1 MNNQPLTDSN
11 EVSVY
16 VWAHR
21 NDEFMAKMEKI
32 NRRILKKGI
41 FGQVAWEL
49 ASKKMLNISKNPDKE
64 VLAEMFT
71 YTIKYPKLALPGD
84 WELLGEITE
93 GTRID
98 GKIFNFVNG
107 YGDLAKYT
115 SKDLCECDHCHINRH
130 RVHSM
135 ILRSKVD
142 GTEVV
147 VGSSCLKDFL
157 GHDPEAAVYMLQFLS
172 SFEGFGRADDV
183 TEKYTFISLQLATE
197 LVLYSVKHAGWH
209 FMPRAKARDLGCAAT
224 ADVVC
229 EVYNDLSTRG
239 TPVYPD
245 FRDAIYTDFFKATVP
260 KILEQAQALADNLGE
275 SELSDFDQKIAIMAN
290 RGCVDLSTSFQISI
304 YTAWAAKK
312 ILEIVNP
319 ERTSKVASEH
329 FGSVG
334 EKLIITVIPDR
345 HNTHDGDYGTVHIIS
360 GVVSGTSNRW
370 TWFGTGAAVW
380 RLVDENGIVISD
392 EFVISATVK
401 KHEDNKFGKTT
412 VLTRVKVI

>member
-1 MNNQPLTDSN
+1 
-11 EVSVY
+11 
-16 VWAHR
+16 
-21 NDEFMAKMEKI
+21 
-32 NRRILKKGI
+32 
-41 FGQVAWEL
+41 
-49 ASKKMLNISKNPDKE
+49 
-64 VLAEMFT
+64 
-71 YTIKYPKLALPGD
+71 
-84 WELLGEITE
+84 
-93 GTRID
+93 
-98 GKIFNFVNG
+98 
-107 YGDLAKYT
+107 
-115 SKDLCECDHCHINRH
+115 
-130 RVHSM
+130 
-135 ILRSKVD
+135 
-142 GTEVV
+142 
-147 VGSSCLKDFL
+147 
-157 GHDPEAAVYMLQFLS
+157 
-172 SFEGFGRADDV
+172 
-183 TEKYTFISLQLATE
+183 
-197 LVLYSVKHAGWH
+197 
-209 FMPRAKARDLGCAAT
+209 MPRAKARDLGCAAT

>member
-1 MNNQPLTDSN
+1 MNNQPLSDIN
-11 EVSVY
+11 EVSVN

-32 NRRILKKGI
+32 NRRISKKGI
-41 FGQVAWEL
+41 FGQVGWEL
-49 ASKKMLNISKNPDKE
+49 TKKKMLNISKNPARE
-64 VLAEMFT
+64 VLSEMFT

-93 GTRID
+93 GTQID

-107 YGDLAKYT
+107 YGDLTKYT

-135 ILRSKVD
+135 ILRSKVN

-157 GHDPEAAVYMLQFLS
+157 GHDPEAVVYMLQFLN
-172 SFEGFGRADDV
+172 SFDGFGRADDEN
-183 TEKYTFISLQLATE
+183 EKYTFISLKLATE
-197 LVLYSVKHAGWH
+197 LTIYSVKHAGWN
-209 FMPRAKARDLGCAAT
+209 FMPRSKARDLDCAAT
-224 ADVVC
+224 ADVVVS
-229 EVYNDLSTRG
+229 VYNDLSTRG
-239 TPVYPD
+239 KPLFPD
-245 FRDAIYTDFFKATVP
+245 FREDVYTEFFKTTSEQ
-260 KILEQAQALADNLGE
+260 ILFKAQALADSLGE

-290 RGCVDLSTSFQISI
+290 RGCVDMATSFQISI
-304 YTAWAAKK
+304 FTAWAAKK
-312 ILEIVNP
+312 VLEIVNP
-319 ERTSKVASEH
+319 AREAKEASEH
-329 FGSVG
+329 FGVVG
-334 EKLIITVIPDR
+334 EKMNLTVVPDR
-345 HNTHDGDYGTVHIIS
+345 HSTYDGDYGTVHIIS
-360 GVVSGTSNRW
+360 GLILGTSNRW

-380 RLVDENGIVISD
+380 KLVNKDGVAVSE